1 MEHQITSEDQLRAL
15 MGEPIHPLVVAK
27 STPVLTP
34 AITRYIKLS
43 PFAALATHAPD
54 GSSDIS
60 PRGDPPGWVHIKD
73 DKTLILPERPGN
85 KRLDSVINIINQP
98 KMSLLFMI
106 PDVLETVRINGWP
119 SFRQIPSCSIY
130 FLSTAS
136 FQSSA
141 SW

>member
-34 AITRYIKLS
+34 AITRYIELS

-73 DKTLILPERPGN
+73 DKTLGG
-85 KRLDSVINIINQP
+85 RL
-98 KMSLLFMI
+98 
-106 PDVLETVRINGWP
+106 
-119 SFRQIPSCSIY
+119 QI
-130 FLSTAS
+130 
-136 FQSSA
+136 
-141 SW
+141 